1 MNRANRRRIAT
12 CLYSM
17 AVDRLDASLADMAAA
32 TEIHSVRVDA
42 RRARSMCHSMSI
54 DGRLNQSPA
63 VTDCEELPRTRSSS
77 HLR

>member
-42 RRARSMCHSMSI
+42 RRARCHVPLDVDRRPSQSI
-54 DGRLNQSPA
+54 TGR
-63 VTDCEELPRTRSSS
+63 D
-77 HLR
+77 